1 MRPCPCRTPH
11 PRSSCSFGRHRE
23 SPTGGPVAECST
35 VNYGPSGAGVA
46 EVLDAGLYQG
56 EDLGGGSFDG
66 GGEYFGVELAVRQVS
81 EFVAQCD
88 GAAVCVTRP

>member
-1 MRPCPCRTPH
+1 M
-11 PRSSCSFGRHRE
+11 
-23 SPTGGPVAECST
+23 
-35 VNYGPSGAGVA
+35 
-46 EVLDAGLYQG
+46 YQG

-88 GAAVCVTRP
+88 GAAVCLCDKAVRCLFQHFAEGEHAIGQGEEA